1 MSARRPTAE
10 QQAAIDAAGEV
21 LVSASAGSGKTFVMI
36 EKIISLILSGRA
48 DVSSVLAVTF
58 TKAAAA
64 EMKERLRSAI
74 FARIG
79 QEQDEAVRARLK
91 AQLSE
96 IGTADICTLH
106 SFCSNVIR
114 RYLYEADI
122 DGNFRVADDAEAE
135 KLKTRAVS
143 LTFDKLLTEKSEK
156 FALLCRVFAGGR
168 GFGKLADVLQ
178 KSYEKAIVRADFK
191 GFLQELPSRYDGAHF
206 ARLAEEAFEPA
217 ARHAR
222 RLKEKCAALEREC
235 APYIEAGTFGDKHA
249 AYLAARQLFADDV
262 LAAGNVFDAAALVRD
277 VKLINK
283 PPNTKLK
290 NAGDA
295 AALELDAR
303 LASLKDDV
311 DAVKKSLSA
320 FRTRGEEEGAFCA
333 SGEVAA
339 ALCELISEFSDTY
352 AALKRRAGA
361 LDFSDLE
368 HKCLE
373 LLNIPSVCEE
383 VRGRYTHVFVDEY
396 QDVNPAQERILSLVA
411 GENVFMVGD
420 AKQSI
425 YGFRGC
431 SAGFFA
437 EKYAR
442 LAKEGRALTLNGNFR
457 SCKNILDTVNT
468 LFSAAMTE
476 EVGSVDY
483 AATSMMQAG
492 SAAQAGGE
500 VRFEFVPEKEE
511 TERAER
517 DVYSVAARLGL
528 QEDEEYAEGALIA
541 NIVLSEVGR
550 SRPDPAAGGER
561 KMGFGDIVVLTRG
574 KTEKAGRIVGE
585 LVRRGIPVA
594 ASAEV
599 NVCDYPEVKTM
610 LAVLQYLDNG
620 AQDIP
625 LAAALKSDMGG
636 VTDEELANIR
646 LAAKQ
651 DDSFSAACAAYEKNG
666 DALAEKLQAF
676 RARAEHF
683 RLLCTVKSAAEVMA
697 VILAET
703 GMELTLLSLPCGEE
717 RVRRLRRFMAEAGEL
732 SVPEFLDRLKN
743 GGYKVGFSESGGE
756 NAVRVMTM
764 HASKGL
770 EFPVVIVAGL
780 NGRFSAE
787 DMRGI
792 LFDDEWGFA
801 PPAYDLK
808 NYTAGETILRA
819 VVRARLRRKRAEDEM
834 RLFYVALTRAKSCL
848 HLVFEEERPFDAAN
862 LADASCFADF
872 VDFEK
877 FRDLYSPVFG
887 GELTPPAPRVL
898 SADDADGEAKA
909 AVLAQ
914 YERPYPFES
923 SLRLPVKTSASAV
936 LQEREKQ
943 LAEQLLPEEERAS
956 ERAAGEFYSG
966 PADAETGTAYHA
978 FLEQADFSAPPERE
992 AARLYA
998 LLGGKDSPLDLGRM
1012 ERILRMPVFARLQ
1025 GFTLWREREF
1035 LLCAPA
1041 CEVLETDAQD
1051 ELLVQGVIDLMAV
1064 RGNECII
1071 VDYKYSSHG
1080 EEQLVQTYTPQL
1092 KIYAAAAK
1100 RLPGVEKVTAYI
1112 VNILRE
1118 FEIEVFTN
1126 FVSSC

>member
-1 MSARRPTAE
+1 MSVRKPTSE

-79 QEQDEAVRARLK
+79 EVKDEAVRARLK

-114 RYLYEADI
+114 RYFYEADA
-122 DGNFRVADDAEAE
+122 DGNFRVADEAETE

-143 LTFDKLLTEKSEK
+143 LTFDKLLAEKSEK
-156 FALLCRVFAGGR
+156 FALLCKVFAGSR
-168 GFGKLADVLQ
+168 GFGKLTDVLQ
-178 KSYEKAIVRADFK
+178 KSYEKAIVRADFNA
-191 GFLQELPSRYDGAHF
+191 FLRELPSRYDGEHF

-217 ARHAR
+217 ARYAK
-222 RLKEKCAALEREC
+222 RLKEKCAALEKEC
-235 APYIEAGTFGDKHA
+235 APYIKSGVFGEKHA
-249 AYLAARQLFADDV
+249 GFLAARALFADDV

-283 PPNTKLK
+283 PPNTRLK

-303 LASLKDDV
+303 LGALKDDV
-311 DAVKKSLSA
+311 DAIKKSLSP
-320 FRTRGEEEGAFCA
+320 FRTREEEEGAFCA

-339 ALCELISEFSDTY
+339 ALCELILEFSDTF
-352 AALKRRAGA
+352 AALKRRAGV

-373 LLNIPSVCEE
+373 LLQIPAVCEE

-511 TERAER
+511 AERAER
-517 DVYSVAARLGL
+517 DVYSVVARLGL

-550 SRPDPAAGGER
+550 SRPDPSSGEER

-636 VTDEELANIR
+636 VTDEELAKIR
-646 LAAKQ
+646 LAAEQ

-683 RLLCTVKSAAEVMA
+683 RLLSTVKNAAEVMA
-697 VILAET
+697 AILAET

-732 SVPEFLDRLKN
+732 NVPEFLDRLKN

-780 NGRFSAE
+780 NGKPSCARSCAHACAASARRTKCASSTSRSPAPRAACTSCSRRSGSSMQRTSPMRLALPISSILKNSAIYTRPCSAASLPRPRPASCPKRGLTRRQRRRFWRSTSGSIRSKAVCACPSKHP
-787 DMRGI
+787 RPQSCRSGRNS
-792 LFDDEWGFA
+792 LPNSFCPRRSGRASGRRANFTAA
-801 PPAYDLK
+801 PPM
-808 NYTAGETILRA
+808 
-819 VVRARLRRKRAEDEM
+819 RKRARRTTNFWNVPTFPRPPKRRRRGCTPCSAERIRRWM
-834 RLFYVALTRAKSCL
+834 WRAWSAFCACPCFRGSKALRSRLRGAGNGRG
-848 HLVFEEERPFDAAN
+848 R
-862 LADASCFADF
+862 
-872 VDFEK
+872 
-877 FRDLYSPVFG
+877 
-887 GELTPPAPRVL
+887 
-898 SADDADGEAKA
+898 
-909 AVLAQ
+909 
-914 YERPYPFES
+914 
-923 SLRLPVKTSASAV
+923 
-936 LQEREKQ
+936 
-943 LAEQLLPEEERAS
+943 
-956 ERAAGEFYSG
+956 RAARAGRHRPHG
-966 PADAETGTAYHA
+966 GAR
-978 FLEQADFSAPPERE
+978 ERVRHRRLQVLLARGG
-992 AARLYA
+992 AARANVCAAAENLRG
-998 LLGGKDSPLDLGRM
+998 GGK
-1012 ERILRMPVFARLQ
+1012 
-1025 GFTLWREREF
+1025 
-1035 LLCAPA
+1035 APA
-1041 CEVLETDAQD
+1041 RRGKGHGIHRQHFE
-1051 ELLVQGVIDLMAV
+1051 GV
-1064 RGNECII
+1064 
-1071 VDYKYSSHG
+1071 
-1080 EEQLVQTYTPQL
+1080 
-1092 KIYAAAAK
+1092 
-1100 RLPGVEKVTAYI
+1100 
-1112 VNILRE
+1112 
-1118 FEIEVFTN
+1118 
-1126 FVSSC
+1126 